1 MELGSCWPWMV
12 NSSVSTGVVSQM
24 VSVSSVQV
32 GLSEH
37 SSEMLR

>member
-12 NSSVSTGVVSQM
+12 NSTLSTGEVSQM
-24 VSVSSVQV
+24 VSASSVQV